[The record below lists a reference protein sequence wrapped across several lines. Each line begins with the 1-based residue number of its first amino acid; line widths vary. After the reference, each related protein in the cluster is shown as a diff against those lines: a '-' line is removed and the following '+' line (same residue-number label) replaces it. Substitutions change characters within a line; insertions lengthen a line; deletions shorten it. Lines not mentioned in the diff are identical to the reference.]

1 MPFEKVNTVGV
12 FYGPRTVEN
21 KLPSVLN
28 TDGTVRELVIDFD
41 FNSLPSTD
49 ATDALVLAIPANSLI
64 ESAVLT
70 VKTAFAGGTS
80 LAVGL
85 STTAGVAVDA
95 DGLITDANAPLAN
108 VNAAGKIVKGSGALV
123 GVSSGSAATQ
133 VTVTATGT
141 FTAGKATLV
150 VKYSVAP

>member
-12 FYGPRTVEN
+12 FYGPRGVEN
-21 KLPSVLN
+21 KLPSVTN
-28 TDGTVRELVIDFD
+28 TLGTVRELVIDFD
-41 FNSLPSTD
+41 YNSLPSTD

-80 LAVGL
+80 LDVGL

-95 DGLITDANAPLAN
+95 DGLIAAAALASL
-108 VNAAGKIVKGSGALV
+108 NAAGKIVKGAGALV
-123 GVSSGSAATQ
+123 GASSGAAATQ
-133 VTVTATGT
+133 VTVAATGT

>member
-12 FYGPRTVEN
+12 YYGPRGFEN
-21 KLPSVLN
+21 KVPSKLN
-28 TDGTVRELVIDFD
+28 TDGSVSELVIDFD

-49 ATDALVLAIPANSLI
+49 ATDALVLSIPANSKI
-64 ESAVLT
+64 ESAVLF

-108 VNAAGKIVKGSGALV
+108 LNAAGKIVTGNGALV
-123 GVSSGSAATQ
+123 GVSSGAAATQ

-150 VKYSVAP
+150 VKYTPAI